1 VRERERKERKGKER
15 KEKKRKEKKR
25 KEKKRKEKKRKD
37 PNGWMT
43 GEAPGN
49 RNYLAITLGSISLK
63 KTNRVII
70 IYKASNGL
78 APKLVTYTSIKSN

>member
-1 VRERERKERKGKER
+1 MDFPNRLTLRVAYVQLI
-15 KEKKRKEKKR
+15 
-25 KEKKRKEKKRKD
+25 D